1 MVTINKLIKFGMHH
15 HFDQEFLAVQLKGT
29 NKYQSCEDINLRY
42 CNKTEV
48 KLREGPFHMGESF
61 QDSS

>member
-15 HFDQEFLAVQLKGT
+15 HFDQELLAVQLKGT

-42 CNKTEV
+42 CNKTEL
-48 KLREGPFHMGESF
+48 KIERRALRVYRNSGA
-61 QDSS
+61 